1 MKPDVITPGSV
12 MEIVDICKEAGV
24 PPGVVN
30 LLSGDPAAISS
41 ELIQSD
47 IIKKISITG
56 STRVGKL
63 ILKQAADKV
72 QRVTMELSGHSPF
85 IVFDDVDLNKVT
97 DMAQQLNFEIMVKFV
112 YLQTDFIFMRRKKM
126 NLLT

>member
-1 MKPDVITPGSV
+1 
-12 MEIVDICKEAGV
+12 MELVDICNEAGV

-30 LLSGDPAAISS
+30 LLSGDPAFISS
-41 ELIQSD
+41 ELIKSD

-72 QRVTMELSGHSPF
+72 QRVTMELKWSFSF
-85 IVFDDVDLNKVT
+85 YCF
-97 DMAQQLNFEIMVKFV
+97 
-112 YLQTDFIFMRRKKM
+112 
-126 NLLT
+126 